1 MCLEIPK
8 TKYELSKRDMQACM
22 LAEGEHELEF
32 KLIIPK
38 VPALSV
44 CEF

>member
-1 MCLEIPK
+1 M
-8 TKYELSKRDMQACM
+8 
-22 LAEGEHELEF
+22 LEF

-44 CEF
+44 DEFLRQNQSPENFKIMTAWK